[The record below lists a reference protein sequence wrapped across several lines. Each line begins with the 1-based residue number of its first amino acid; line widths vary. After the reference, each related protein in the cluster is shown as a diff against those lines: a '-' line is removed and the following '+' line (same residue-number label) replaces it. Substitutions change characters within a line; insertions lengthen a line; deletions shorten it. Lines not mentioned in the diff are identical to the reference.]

1 MKINLMAKSK
11 KNSVKEKS
19 VKKKSLSFRNLKI
32 SSQLI
37 IGFVAVI
44 LLKIVIG
51 SLGIVG
57 MYMISTEDKSLY
69 EQQTKP
75 LVYISKMVETVQ
87 RIRSEVSYAIINNT
101 NHSEVIAVEQRITEY
116 NQLFLENQQN
126 FLNSVGT
133 GAGFDMINEVATLYA
148 TDFYPKFEQAME
160 HINKGDVRNAKINL
174 VVGIRTADKMTD
186 ILNQCFDQSNL
197 NALEKSNSNQ
207 QLFILLSLVLLGVI
221 SLGVLISIVLCI
233 SIPRAIA
240 QPLKELVYAA
250 DQFAHGKLNAT
261 IEYESKN
268 EMGQLAVSLRSVFS
282 TLQNIVGEISN
293 CLVEISEGDLSMSAL
308 QSYEGDFAPI
318 SSSVNKILDSMNA
331 LFEIIQNSAMQVS
344 GGSGQVSDG
353 AQMLAQ
359 GATEQAGS
367 IQELSAATMKISD
380 EVTHNTERVNQMSGH
395 IAETTAQIS
404 QCNVQMQQMLS
415 AMNDIKTSSD
425 EISKIIK
432 VIDSIAFQTN
442 ILALNAAVEAARAG
456 EAGKGFSVVADEV
469 RMLSTKAAE
478 AAKQT
483 ANLIAGSID
492 KVTAGS
498 NIADN
503 TAGALGEISTKM
515 ENINDAVA
523 QIKQASEK
531 QSIAISDITL
541 GVEQVS
547 QVIQSSSATA
557 EESAAASEELSAQA
571 EMLTK
576 EVSKFK
582 LRTVEQQLI

>member
-1 MKINLMAKSK
+1 MKINLRMKSK
-11 KNSVKEKS
+11 KNLTPKNPI
-19 VKKKSLSFRNLKI
+19 KKKRINFRDLKI

-37 IGFVAVI
+37 IGFVAI
-44 LLKIVIG
+44 IMLKIAIG
-51 SLGIVG
+51 SLGILG

-101 NHSEVIAVEQRITEY
+101 NHSEVVAVEQRITEY

-126 FLNSVGT
+126 FLNAVGT
-133 GAGFDMINEVATLYA
+133 GADFDMINEVAALYA
-148 TDFYPKFEQAME
+148 TDFYPQFEQAME
-160 HINKGDVRNAKINL
+160 YIDKGDVRNAKINL
-174 VVGIRTADKMTD
+174 VVGIRTADKLTE

-207 QLFILLSLVLLGVI
+207 RLFLLLSLVLLGVI

-240 QPLKELVYAA
+240 KPLKELVYAA
-250 DQFAHGKLNAT
+250 DQFAHGKLNET
-261 IEYESKN
+261 IAYESKN
-268 EMGQLAVSLRSVFS
+268 EMGQLAASLRSVFL
-282 TLQNIVGEISN
+282 TLQSIVSEISLY
-293 CLVEISEGDLSMSAL
+293 LVNISEGDLSIPAL

-318 SSSVNKILDSMNA
+318 SSSVNKILNSMNS
-331 LFEIIQNSAMQVS
+331 LFEVIQNSAMQVNN
-344 GGSGQVSDG
+344 GSGQVSDG

-380 EVTHNTERVNQMSGH
+380 EVTHNTERVNQMSEH
-395 IAETTAQIS
+395 IAETTAQVA

-415 AMNDIKTSSD
+415 AMNDIKMSSD

-432 VIDSIAFQTN
+432 AIDSIAFQTN

-483 ANLIAGSID
+483 AKLIAGSID
-492 KVTAGS
+492 KVTIGS
-498 NIADN
+498 NIVDN
-503 TAGALGEISTKM
+503 TADALGEISSKM
-515 ENINDAVA
+515 ENINAAVA

-531 QSIAISDITL
+531 QTTAISEITL

-547 QVIQSSSATA
+547 QVVQSSSATA

-582 LRTVEQQLI
+582 LREVVQQII